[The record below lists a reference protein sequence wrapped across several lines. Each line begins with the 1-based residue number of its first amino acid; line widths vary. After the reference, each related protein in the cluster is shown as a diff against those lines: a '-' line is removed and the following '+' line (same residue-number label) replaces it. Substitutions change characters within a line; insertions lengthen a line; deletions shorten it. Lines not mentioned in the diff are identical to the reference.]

1 MDLSKSVIRLHHSLV
16 CGNDSILHLT
26 IVFKATKT
34 EKVATLKSAFV
45 EKILVSALEFIPVT
59 F

>member
-34 EKVATLKSAFV
+34 EKVETLFHKRVILWKNS
-45 EKILVSALEFIPVT
+45 LVSA
-59 F
+59 